1 MRLLR
6 MGEPGAE
13 RPVVEQDDVVELA
26 IDGRRRQ
33 SQKVGQA

>member
-6 MGEPGAE
+6 IGEPGAE
-13 RPVVEQDDVVELA
+13 RPVVERDDMVGLE
-26 IDGRRRQ
+26 IDGLGRQ